1 MVRWKSIVANMFYTA
16 ITQEEQPGCECD
28 RDPAES
34 GLALPP
40 EHHPPGGGGQASR
53 QHSLVSDV

>member
-1 MVRWKSIVANMFYTA
+1 MVRWEIVANILNTV

-40 EHHPPGGGGQASR
+40 EHHQAGGGGQASR
-53 QHSLVSDV
+53 QHSHVSGV

>member
-1 MVRWKSIVANMFYTA
+1 MVRWTKYCCKYYE
-16 ITQEEQPGCECD
+16 ITIQEEQPGRECD
-28 RDPAES
+28 RDAAES

-53 QHSLVSDV
+53 QHSLVSHV